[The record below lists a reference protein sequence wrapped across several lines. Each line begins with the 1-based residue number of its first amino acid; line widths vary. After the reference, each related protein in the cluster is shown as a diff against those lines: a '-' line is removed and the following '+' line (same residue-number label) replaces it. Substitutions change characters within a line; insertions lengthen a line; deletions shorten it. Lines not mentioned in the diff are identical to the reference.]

1 MRVGRPPRSNLSC
14 AQDFCGSGLVPN
26 GVYSCGSLMH
36 GRQLGIPRAISDDA
50 TTAATLPLDEVL
62 AALE

>member
-1 MRVGRPPRSNLSC
+1 M
-14 AQDFCGSGLVPN
+14 PN

-50 TTAATLPLDEVL
+50 TTAATLALDEVL